1 MPDVVRLTRPLP
13 WREAAKE
20 SFGLR
25 PMLLAQFRHE
35 DFRRA
40 RVLDVGTGEGR
51 LAFVAAHL
59 GARVIG
65 VDTDRSKLMQARS
78 YAGVRNLPRAEF
90 VWGDVEKSSYHEF
103 SPDPFDFIVS
113 NLCMSPEIVFRSAR
127 ALRLGGKLIFCCHHA
142 DHWKET
148 KRGSRRSFSEDAM
161 TDLLEENRF
170 AIEFIGVDTIIA
182 QFDAIHEV
190 ENYLR
195 EATVRKWAEDGRWG
209 ELSDSFASGHKTLTS
224 AYLVVKARRLTE
236 AGSAE
241 E

>member
-1 MPDVVRLTRPLP
+1 MPEVLRVTRALP

-35 DFRRA
+35 DFRGA

-65 VDTDRSKLMQARS
+65 VDTDRSKLQQARS
-78 YAGVRNLPRAEF
+78 YAGVRDLRRAEF

-103 SPDPFDFIVS
+103 SPDPFDFVIS

-127 ALRLGGKLIFCCHHA
+127 ALRPGGKMIFCCHHA

-148 KRGSRRSFSEDAM
+148 KRGSRWSFSEAAM
-161 TDLLEENRF
+161 EDLLKENGF
-170 AIEFIGVDTIIA
+170 TIEFIGVDTIVA

-190 ENYLR
+190 ERYLR
-195 EATVRKWAEDGRWG
+195 DATVRRWAEDGRW
-209 ELSDSFASGHKTLTS
+209 EALSDGFASGHRTLTS
-224 AYLVVKARRLTE
+224 AYLVVKARRRTE
-236 AGSAE
+236 AASAE
-241 E
+241 D

>member
-1 MPDVVRLTRPLP
+1 MADVLRVSRTLP
-13 WREAAKE
+13 WRDAARE
-20 SFGLR
+20 SYGLR
-25 PMLLAQFRHE
+25 PMFTDRFRHE
-35 DFRRA
+35 DFRHA
-40 RVLDVGTGEGR
+40 RVLDVGTGDGR
-51 LAFVAAHL
+51 VAFLVAHL
-59 GARVIG
+59 GAHVIG
-65 VDTDRSKLMQARS
+65 VDIDRSKLLQARS

-90 VWGDVEKSSYHEF
+90 VWGDVEAAWYSAF

-127 ALRLGGKLIFCCHHA
+127 ALRVGGKLIFCCHHA

-148 KRGSRRSFSEDAM
+148 KRGSRWSFSEDAM

-170 AIEFIGVDTIIA
+170 AIEFIGVDTITA